1 MATMNV
7 SLPDTLKTF
16 VDDQVA
22 QHGYGTSS
30 AYIQELIRKDRDRE
44 ALRRLLLDGAASPLA
59 GPANTAYFYSL
70 RQGVRDS
77 ART

>member
-1 MATMNV
+1 MNV

-59 GPANTAYFYSL
+59 GPADAAYFDSL
-70 RQGVRDS
+70 RRGVRDS
-77 ART
+77 ARS